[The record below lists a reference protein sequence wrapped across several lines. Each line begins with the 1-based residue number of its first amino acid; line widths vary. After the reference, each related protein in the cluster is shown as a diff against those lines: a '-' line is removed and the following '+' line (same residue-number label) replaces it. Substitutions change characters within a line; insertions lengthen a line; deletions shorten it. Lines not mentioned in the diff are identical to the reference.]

1 MNIKDSEV
9 IQKHGHT
16 SNVMMEMTRAD
27 SRLVLDLA
35 TKVEHTGKSMQN
47 LTILTL
53 LYLPP
58 SFLAVSINL
67 RVWILINFGIIS

>member
-16 SNVMMEMTRAD
+16 SNVMMEMTRTD

-58 SFLAVSINL
+58 SFLAVGIHL
-67 RVWILINFGIIS
+67 RVWILINFSIIS

>member
-1 MNIKDSEV
+1 
-9 IQKHGHT
+9 
-16 SNVMMEMTRAD
+16 MMEMTRAD

-58 SFLAVSINL
+58 SFLAVGIHL
-67 RVWILINFGIIS
+67 RVWILINFSIIS